1 MGRRATA
8 MVAGLAL
15 ASAVS
20 GVAQA
25 RTAQHRYAVVI
36 ASGSERV
43 EFSNDQGVTGVV
55 SYRFRG
61 RPLKGRAIVTT
72 KGGRAIN
79 VAARF
84 ITDGRTTASLQGC
97 SDVVHHRSDGFR
109 LGAGPRPGQLRFGFH
124 VPFAADYLHTACPGP
139 QEHDLFDA
147 GAIPTASFAASGI
160 SGTRIRFS
168 LTGSKSFRGV
178 GGWNGTTTL
187 RVVYKLVEQSGGVRP
202 ATTRGP
208 A

>member
-1 MGRRATA
+1 VR
-8 MVAGLAL
+8 VAASVLAL
-15 ASAVS
+15 CALLAAV
-20 GVAQA
+20 GQAQA
-25 RTAQHRYAVVI
+25 ATVQEHRYAVAI

-43 EFSNDQGVTGVV
+43 EFSNDQGVAGVV

-72 KGGRAIN
+72 KGGRAIK
-79 VAARF
+79 VAAKF
-84 ITDGRTTASLQGC
+84 ITDGRTTASVQGC
-97 SDVVHHRSDGFR
+97 SDVVHYRSDGFR
-109 LGAGPRPGQLRFGFH
+109 LEAGPRPGQLRFGFH

-147 GAIPTASFAASGI
+147 GAIPTAAFAASGI
-160 SGTRIRFS
+160 TGTRIRFT
-168 LTGSKSFRGV
+168 LMGSQSFRGV

-187 RVVYKLVEQSGGVRP
+187 RVVYKLVEQSGRVRL
-202 ATTRGP
+202 ATARGR